1 MYSQLLNFIQGELS
15 GSGQLHGYRMM
26 WSRCKE
32 YGIKMKDA
40 SLISITLF
48 GSSQGSFR
56 RMRSQG
62 YHALGPK
69 FIWHIDGYDIGLCIN
84 ECICEFSHKI
94 ISDH

>member
-1 MYSQLLNFIQGELS
+1 MYTQLLTFIQGELS

-69 FIWHIDGYDIGLCIN
+69 FIWHIDGYDICLCIN
-84 ECICEFSHKI
+84 ECICEFSHKT